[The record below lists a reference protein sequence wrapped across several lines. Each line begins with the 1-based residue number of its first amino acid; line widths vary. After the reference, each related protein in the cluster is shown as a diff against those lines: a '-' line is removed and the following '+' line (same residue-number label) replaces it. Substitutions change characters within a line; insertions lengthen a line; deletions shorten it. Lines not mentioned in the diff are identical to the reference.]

1 MTIKKY
7 TMTVKE
13 VKNMTIKDISDMVKL
28 LSGMTDEEMKNLA
41 FFAAGMLCGLTV
53 LEPRYEDAE
62 NQ

>member
-1 MTIKKY
+1 
-7 TMTVKE
+7 MTVKE
-13 VKNMTIKDISDMVKL
+13 VKNMTIIDISDRVKL